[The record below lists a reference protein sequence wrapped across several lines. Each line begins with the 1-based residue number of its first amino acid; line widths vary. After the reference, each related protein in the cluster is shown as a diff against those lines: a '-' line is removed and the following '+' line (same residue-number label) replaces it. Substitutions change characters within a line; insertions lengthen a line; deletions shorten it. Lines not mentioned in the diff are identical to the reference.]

1 MLFRSDEGEEM
12 CCRPPILYLRTANAQ
27 GHGLQ
32 LPLASVQRRNFSSD
46 DHLDVWQAFDSLDQ
60 ILRHRPA
67 ERPANDHGYLFG
79 PAGKID
85 GGLARRISSTDQGN
99 LTVGAEIRF
108 ERRGPIME

>member
-12 CCRPPILYLRTANAQ
+12 CCRPPILHLRTANAQ

-60 ILRHRPA
+60 ILRPRPA
-67 ERPANDHGYLFG
+67 ER
-79 PAGKID
+79 
-85 GGLARRISSTDQGN
+85 LATDQ
-99 LTVGAEIRF
+99 ERQ
-108 ERRGPIME
+108 RRGEGKSVTVRVDLGGARIITPKHTTKTS